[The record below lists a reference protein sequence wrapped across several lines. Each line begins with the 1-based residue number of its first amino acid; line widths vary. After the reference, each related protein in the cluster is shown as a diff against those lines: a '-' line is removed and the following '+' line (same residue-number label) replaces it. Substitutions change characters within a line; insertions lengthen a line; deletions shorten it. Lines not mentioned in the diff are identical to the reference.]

1 MSRIKLDWTEQ
12 SADVEQRLTF
22 VGGKK
27 EICCNPSI
35 CLLRIS
41 NVVGCQVDNKEPHKV
56 GSKHTLRSLS
66 PLRFLLWGFSGRR
79 WRVWQNNEER
89 RERDF
94 FLVFPFSFSNSKLK
108 KWKNWA
114 LYNSNVWNHLL
125 DTHSNWKLC
134 ILRGILLQHP
144 PDHNSKGRLC
154 LRSTHLLANTKT
166 HGEVFTV

>member
-108 KWKNWA
+108 KWK
-114 LYNSNVWNHLL
+114 
-125 DTHSNWKLC
+125 TELC
-134 ILRGILLQHP
+134 ITAMCGTT
-144 PDHNSKGRLC
+144 C
-154 LRSTHLLANTKT
+154 LTHIQTGNCASYAASYCNIPLTTTQRDVCVSEA
-166 HGEVFTV
+166 HIS